1 MRYVP
6 PVPQSHTVTAKGR
19 PYEALPALETS
30 AAIEFEFEP
39 CSKFE
44 NGFLLF
50 YSSCTDKES
59 HVLLEIIVHNPVVID
74 ISTLSIPSAIHE
86 AIPSVPSFCLEQRTH
101 IRIFLIFPLSIY
113 LKTRR

>member
-1 MRYVP
+1 MINKAVWP
-6 PVPQSHTVTAKGR
+6 IFKNSCGNS
-19 PYEALPALETS
+19 E
-30 AAIEFEFEP
+30 
-39 CSKFE
+39 
-44 NGFLLF
+44 GFILASSTLLF
-50 YSSCTDKES
+50 YNSCTDKES

-86 AIPSVPSFCLEQRTH
+86 AVPSVPSFCLEQRTH

>member
-1 MRYVP
+1 MIRINGELTFLEEGNSMSILSVLFL
-6 PVPQSHTVTAKGR
+6 VSVFVKAKH
-19 PYEALPALETS
+19 
-30 AAIEFEFEP
+30 
-39 CSKFE
+39 
-44 NGFLLF
+44 LLF

-86 AIPSVPSFCLEQRTH
+86 AVPSVPSFCLEQRTH